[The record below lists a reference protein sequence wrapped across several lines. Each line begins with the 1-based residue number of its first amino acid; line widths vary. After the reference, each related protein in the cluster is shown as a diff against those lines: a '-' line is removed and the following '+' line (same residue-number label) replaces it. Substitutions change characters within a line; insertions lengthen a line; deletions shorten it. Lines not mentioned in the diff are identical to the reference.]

1 MIDDEASR
9 IVDQKGEEPS
19 STIEPR
25 SEEASE
31 NGRDGAGALLGLETP
46 ITEKAGFISPM
57 AGDSNGLNPIFPLLG
72 TKLLKSL
79 SKSSE
84 RRSTQRVCYDSLLR
98 FGAQSQA
105 LTSGKT
111 VRNGPRGCYG
121 FIKNRVDHPLPQF
134 LRLRLRHHHI
144 G

>member
-1 MIDDEASR
+1 MIDEDAQGTVGEASQT
-9 IVDQKGEEPS
+9 IDQ
-19 STIEPR
+19 R
-25 SEEASE
+25 SGEASE
-31 NGRDGAGALLGLETP
+31 DGGDDAGALLGLETP

-72 TKLLKSL
+72 TKSLKSL
-79 SKSSE
+79 SKSSK

-98 FGAQSQA
+98 FGAHSSD
-105 LTSGKT
+105 LTSGISVK
-111 VRNGPRGCYG
+111 NGPRGCYG

-134 LRLRLRHHHI
+134 LRLRLRLRHHHI